1 MKKSTITTT
10 YFALTTGPIFKT
22 LAIAKRTREIWAASY
37 IFSYLMEKIV
47 AKLNENKSS
56 FEIILPVKP
65 DVPEEKK
72 KRERISAGLFP
83 DRLIVISNGDTNKNW
98 KNFKTIVTDE
108 KTELVNEIRSESGIS
123 DNDKAFVDNF
133 HTYTLQI
140 ELNENEDPVAKIF
153 PLLDTLDQQAAYNP
167 KFKNHI
173 LKELFEQKGL
183 KRTVFYQKAFDKGE
197 NHRFPQVLE
206 IAAHDLRYRKVTK
219 SGEKA
224 AKSFER
230 IFEKYKDSDGDE
242 SKEIMAE
249 LKNEFNLPEPNP
261 VEPFKPHEQ
270 FRHYHKYMAVVM
282 ADGDDVGQIM
292 HALFEY
298 GNKRAI
304 QKFSSILM
312 QFGTKAYNEI
322 TRYGG
327 VPIYLGGDDMLFFAP
342 VKSKAENVFM
352 LAQKLSQKFSDLLR
366 ENSTVLSA
374 ISDWNQSIKHNPK
387 RKPVKLPTL
396 SFGIALSYHKY
407 PLREAIEAARKMLFE
422 TAKTEPDKNTVAF
435 RYLKHTGH
443 NISGVVNKNGKT
455 WDGFLEFLNEAHDG
469 KDKESKNEFLSSMQY
484 KLEPLR
490 PILQRVLTGRKT
502 SSTGFKEMIASY
514 FPDEGEREFLL
525 KNFSAKF
532 FNEGGKHSDSR
543 EFILTV
549 LEMLLLVYRDLENS
563 YGNNTA
569 TADKSIDLVYAILRL
584 KHFYLR
590 PDNEEEE

>member
-1 MKKSTITTT
+1 MKRTTTT

-37 IFSYLMEKIV
+37 IFSWLMNRIV
-47 AKLNENKSS
+47 DKLNTQNNRY
-56 FEIILPVKP
+56 EIILPVSVGNRNNK
-65 DVPEEKK
+65 EK
-72 KRERISAGLFP
+72 ISAGLFP
-83 DRLIVISNGDTNKNW
+83 DRLIVISKGDDKENWEKFNKIITEC
-98 KNFKTIVTDE
+98 KD
-108 KTELVNEIRSESGIS
+108 ELVKEIKFNSGIS
-123 DNDKAFVDNF
+123 KTDNQLMDNF

-153 PLLDTLDQQAAYNP
+153 PLLDTLDQQASYKP
-167 KFKNHI
+167 EFMNHI
-173 LKELFEQKGL
+173 LKELFEKKGL
-183 KRTVFYQKAFDKGE
+183 KSTVFYRNAFEKGE

-206 IAAHDLRYRKVTK
+206 IAAHDLKNREVTN
-219 SGEKA
+219 SGKEA
-224 AKSFER
+224 SVSFSD
-230 IFEKYKDSDGDE
+230 IFEKYKNTDDDE
-242 SKEIMAE
+242 SKSIITE
-249 LKNEFNLPEPNP
+249 LKNEFNLTALNDGEL
-261 VEPFKPHEQ
+261 FKPHEQ

-298 GNKRAI
+298 GNTTAI
-304 QKFSSILM
+304 QEFSDILM

-322 TRYGG
+322 TGYGG

-342 VKSKAENVFM
+342 VKSKSGNVFI
-352 LAQKLSQKFSDLLR
+352 LAQTLSQKFTDLLR
-366 ENSTVLSA
+366 ESKTVLNA
-374 ISDWNQSIKHNPK
+374 IYDWNQSIKHYPK
-387 RKPVKLPTL
+387 RNQVKLPTL

-443 NISGVVNKNGKT
+443 NISGVVNKKGET

-469 KDKESKNEFLSSMQY
+469 KDKQSKNEFLSSLQY

-502 SSTGFKEMIASY
+502 SSAGFKEMIASY
-514 FPDEGEREFLL
+514 FQNKGEREFLL

-549 LEMLLLVYRDLENS
+549 LEMLLLVYRDRQDS
-563 YGNNTA
+563 FGNNTA
-569 TADKSIDLVYAILRL
+569 TADKAIDLVYTILRL
-584 KHFYLR
+584 KHFYLQ